1 MGTRHGAGDRRRSAF
16 RVATIFIKFGVV
28 SPMVR
33 RRRILLAFGPVAM
46 TAATTPVQPLVRD
59 DQEAL
64 PLLKIGAGVQKTEA
78 TCCQSR
84 LRA

>member
-1 MGTRHGAGDRRRSAF
+1 
-16 RVATIFIKFGVV
+16 
-28 SPMVR
+28 
-33 RRRILLAFGPVAM
+33 M

-64 PLLKIGAGVQKTEA
+64 PLLKIGTGVQKTEA